1 MKQFIY
7 IVRHCQAEGQAPDAS
22 LTEEGFEQAEE
33 VAQFFA
39 QIPIDEIISSPF
51 KRAIQ
56 TITPYATAKNVDI
69 KIDNRLSERTLS
81 SISLDDWMEK
91 LRETY
96 IDLDLKFEGGESS
109 REAMNRIVDVINEIS
124 TSAFENTIIVTHG
137 NIMSLLLNYYDENFG
152 FAEWKQLSNPD
163 IYLLT
168 ISERQTEYKRVWG

>member
-1 MKQFIY
+1 MKKFIY

-56 TITPYATAKNVDI
+56 TITLYATAKNVDI

-81 SISLDDWMEK
+81 SISLDDWMDK
-91 LRETY
+91 LHETY
-96 IDLDLKFEGGESS
+96 NDLDLKFEGGESS
-109 REAMNRIVDVINEIS
+109 REAMLRIVSVIEDIVARAS
-124 TSAFENTIIVTHG
+124 TNTIIVTHG
-137 NIMSLLLNYYDENFG
+137 NIMSLLFNYYDENFG
-152 FAEWKQLSNPD
+152 FAEWKKLSNPD
-163 IYLLT
+163 IYLLK
-168 ISERQTEYKRVWG
+168 ISERQTEYERVWG